1 MPIRRESGRECLH
14 PDTRFLQGAET
25 RKYSAEVVAML
36 GLGVSCFPT
45 IGGPQDPERGGMFGV
60 QPITGVA
67 FERGQHICS
76 VYDTRE
82 EQCAVAIAFIA
93 DGLRKQERC
102 LYVAGSAGDL
112 EKFRGLLQDVGIDA
126 QAAETSGALI
136 LMTSDDAHLAGGSF
150 DSERMLRMLN
160 DTVEKALNDGFT
172 GLRTCGDMSWLL
184 CDAPG
189 TQHVVEY
196 EAVLNQFF
204 RNVRALGMCQYDR
217 ARLPAHFVDHAG
229 LAAHSTVVMAGEHIT
244 NGLFVDNRPR

>member
-1 MPIRRESGRECLH
+1 
-14 PDTRFLQGAET
+14 
-25 RKYSAEVVAML
+25 ML
-36 GLGVSCFPT
+36 S
-45 IGGPQDPERGGMFGV
+45 V

-67 FERGQHICS
+67 FQRGQHVCAI
-76 VYDTRE
+76 YDTPD
-82 EQCAVAIAFIA
+82 EQRAVAIAFIG

-102 LYVAGSAGDL
+102 LYVAESAADV

-126 QAAETSGALI
+126 HNAETSGALI
-136 LMTSDDAHLAGGSF
+136 LMTSDDAHLVDGCF

-184 CDAPG
+184 RDAPG

-229 LAAHSTVVMAGEHIT
+229 LASHSTVVMAGEHLT